1 MATLIR
7 PRIVQFIRILR
18 LCLIAF
24 VAAAGL
30 FFMRSS
36 FGAIAVYVVDIPL
49 AALVAAHVLVAFWQR
64 QRSGDPSRVAAEN
77 PFYWQVVLDV
87 LVMGL
92 VVFYTGASSSTFTL
106 LFLIP
111 VILASAFLELRGSL
125 FAASLSTIL
134 IAGIF
139 WVDAQGWLADY
150 GTIYFQHPL
159 EFDFSTTGGD
169 TAELLLNFIVPAL
182 SLFTAAFISGYLAE
196 NQLRI
201 VGEVGELTRRLER
214 IRLNTS
220 DVLENVESGLITV
233 GADGFII
240 FFNPAARAILRMG
253 EQEPEGRPYSLVL
266 TDRLE
271 PFARIV
277 RQALDGRRMERRNE
291 VAVETDDGRRVP
303 LGVTPS
309 ILRGPHGIR
318 GVVLIFQDL
327 TEAKLMEERIRR
339 QDRLAVIG
347 ELAAGI
353 AHELRNPLASISGS
367 AEVLLDSLDL
377 EGDDVRLL
385 GLMVKESQRINRII
399 EDFLNY
405 ARLQPSDIHRIDLA
419 ALADDVVGLARNHPA
434 HRGNRSIE
442 VDLAGC
448 PAARGDPAQMKQ
460 VLLNLL
466 LNALEAMEDGGRV
479 RIVRP
484 GPGEGRP
491 RGAGLVEIW
500 VQDEGP
506 GVPPGEEL
514 RIFEPFFT
522 RKPGGTG
529 LGLAVVQRIVEA
541 HDGQIVYAPSRDGL
555 STFRLYLPVGEE
567 T

>member
-1 MATLIR
+1 MTSLIR

-18 LCLIAF
+18 LSLIAF

-49 AALVAAHVLVAFWQR
+49 AALVVAHLLVMFWQR

-77 PFYWQVVLDV
+77 PLYWQVVLDV
-87 LVMGL
+87 LVMAL

-150 GTIYFQHPL
+150 GSLYFPRPL
-159 EFDFSTTGGD
+159 EFDFS
-169 TAELLLNFIVPAL
+169 AELFLHFIVAAL

-201 VGEVGELTRRLER
+201 VGEMGELTRRMER

-240 FFNPAARAILRMG
+240 FFNSAAREILRIG
-253 EQEPEGRPYSLVL
+253 EQEPEGRLYSMVL

-291 VAVETDDGRRVP
+291 VAVETEEGQRIP

-448 PAARGDPAQMKQ
+448 PTVRGDPAQMKQ

-479 RIVRP
+479 RIIRP

-506 GVPPGEEL
+506 GVPPGEDM

-541 HDGQIVYAPSRDGL
+541 HDGQIVYAPSRDGR
-555 STFRLYLPVGEE
+555 STFRLYLPMGAE